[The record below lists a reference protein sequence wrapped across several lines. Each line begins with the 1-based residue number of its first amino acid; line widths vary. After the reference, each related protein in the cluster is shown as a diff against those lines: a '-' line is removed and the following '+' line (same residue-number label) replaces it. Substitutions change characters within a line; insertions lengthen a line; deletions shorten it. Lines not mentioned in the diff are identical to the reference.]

1 MSCREY
7 LTSVS
12 HLLIIFL
19 VVGQMNF
26 LAEKSS
32 FKISD
37 NPLIQCLDARSV
49 NVKQFFDYLKTEEY
63 RRYKLVYKD
72 YTTAVHAVIIIISC
86 TKAHE

>member
-1 MSCREY
+1 
-7 LTSVS
+7 
-12 HLLIIFL
+12 
-19 VVGQMNF
+19 MNF

-72 YTTAVHAVIIIISC
+72 YTTAVHAVIHNYI
-86 TKAHE
+86 TFEVHE